1 MDAMI
6 KIQREL
12 RKEDLE
18 CHGVVFIRND
28 VYELLVANTSDRGK
42 VPSVIL
48 DWTDPDLLRELLR
61 RRFLYADG
69 LDREIPF
76 ETIWRSIATSHVNG
90 EESSQYLIDRCL
102 MRPRALIELVRYCR
116 SHAINLRHEKIMADD
131 IERGEEAYS
140 SDLLNTI
147 DFEISDI
154 QRTASNILYEFIEAP
169 ARMSGSAVRDVLS
182 KKLGD
187 TGWQHVLDLLLWYG
201 FLGFVRDDGEAAYIY
216 SVKYDIRRLR
226 AIIDKKGLEASLMM
240 INPAFWRALEVLH

>member
-1 MDAMI
+1 MDAMV

-69 LDREIPF
+69 LDRELPF
-76 ETIWRSIATSHVNG
+76 ETIWASIAASHVRG

-116 SHAINLRHEKIMADD
+116 SHAINLRHEKIELDD

-140 SDLLNTI
+140 SDLLSTI

-154 QRTASNILYEFIEAP
+154 VPAASNILYEFIEAP
-169 ARMSGSAVRDVLS
+169 AKMSGSAVREMLRN
-182 KKLGD
+182 KLGD
-187 TGWQHVLDLLLWYG
+187 TGWQQILDLLLWYG
-201 FLGFVRDDGEAAYIY
+201 FLGFLRDDGEAAYIY

-226 AIIDKKGLEASLMM
+226 AIIEKKGLDSSTLI
-240 INPAFWRALEVLH
+240 INPTFWRALEVRQ